1 MLSRPEPFLRELDQ
15 ALPDRPFSV
24 RLWDG
29 STLPATNGAGPTFEV
44 RSPDALAHALLSP
57 GQLGLSRAY
66 VSGALEVDDLDRV
79 LELLEAWKPP
89 ALDRREQARLA
100 LAAAR
105 AFGLRRPPAVPRAEL
120 RLSGRR
126 HTPERDARAV
136 RHHYDVSNEFFA
148 LFLDESMTYSC
159 AIFSRG
165 ATTLEE
171 AQAEKLELVCTKL
184 ALEPG
189 QRVLDV
195 GCGWGSLAIHA
206 AEHHGVSVVGITL
219 SEPQAEL
226 ARRRVAERGLADRI
240 EIRVQDYRVTSDA
253 PFDAVAS
260 IGMVEHVGSSQI
272 DVYAAQ
278 LARLVKPGG
287 RVLNHGIA
295 RLRIGEPEAGA
306 FTQRYIFPDGA
317 PLHLSRIQTALER
330 AGLETHHIEDF
341 RHDYAETL
349 RHWARRLDERLD
361 DAIRL
366 GGAERVRVWRLYLRG
381 ARRGF
386 ETGFTSVYQV
396 RCSRPTAERPSA
408 ARTLQS
414 SRQGSDGAAPR
425 RSPAQPARPS
435 G

>member
-1 MLSRPEPFLRELDQ
+1 MLSRPEPFLRELEH

-29 STLPATNGAGPTFEV
+29 KTLPATNGGGPTLEV
-44 RSPDALAHALLSP
+44 RSPDALAHVLLSP
-57 GQLGLSRAY
+57 GQLGLGRAY
-66 VSGALEVDDLDRV
+66 VSGALEVNDLDSV
-79 LELLEAWKPP
+79 LEVLEDWHPP
-89 ALDRREQARLA
+89 KLERREQARLA

-105 AFGLRRPPAVPRAEL
+105 AIGLRRPPAVPRAEL
-120 RLSGRR
+120 RLHGRR

-165 ATTLEE
+165 ATTLEQ

-206 AEHHGVSVVGITL
+206 AENHGVSVVGITL

-226 ARRRVAERGLADRI
+226 ARKRVAERGLSDRI
-240 EIRVQDYRVTSDA
+240 EIRVQDYRAANDE

-260 IGMVEHVGSSQI
+260 IGMVEHVGSRQI
-272 DVYAAQ
+272 DAYARQ
-278 LARLVKPGG
+278 VARLVRPGG

-295 RLRIGEPEAGA
+295 RLRIGDPEAGA
-306 FTQRYIFPDGA
+306 LTQRYIFPDGA

-330 AGLETHHIEDF
+330 AGLETHHVEGF
-341 RHDYAETL
+341 RDDYAETL
-349 RHWARRLDERLD
+349 RHWARRFD
-361 DAIRL
+361 DNLEEATRL
-366 GGAERVRVWRLYLRG
+366 GGSERVRVWRLYLRG

-396 RCSRPTAERPSA
+396 RCSRP
-408 ARTLQS
+408 
-414 SRQGSDGAAPR
+414 
-425 RSPAQPARPS
+425 
-435 G
+435 